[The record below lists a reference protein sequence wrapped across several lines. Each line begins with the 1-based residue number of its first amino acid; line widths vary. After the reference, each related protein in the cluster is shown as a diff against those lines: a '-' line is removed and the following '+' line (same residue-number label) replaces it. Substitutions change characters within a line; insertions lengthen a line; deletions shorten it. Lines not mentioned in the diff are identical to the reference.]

1 MDKNFHMGYP
11 IADVVAN
18 INYISSIPTGKVVD
32 KPVVKVKTISRKKPM
47 FIRRT
52 K

>member
-11 IADVVAN
+11 MSSIVAD
-18 INYISSIPTGKVVD
+18 INNMSKIPTGRVVD
-32 KPVVKVKTISRKKPM
+32 KPVVKVKSISRKKPM